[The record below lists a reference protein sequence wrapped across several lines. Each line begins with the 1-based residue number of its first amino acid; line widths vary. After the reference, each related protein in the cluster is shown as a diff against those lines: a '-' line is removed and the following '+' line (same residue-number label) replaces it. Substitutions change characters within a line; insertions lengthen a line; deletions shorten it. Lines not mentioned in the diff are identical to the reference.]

1 MSAPEAATTERLSPD
16 TCREC
21 GRLILVRYA
30 DPAPGLCSRCYD
42 RMMLFDAFEWS
53 DTLAHDR
60 PTEGELAG
68 HFRHLVRLGLR
79 PAAAARGV
87 RRLAEWIKVPCP
99 AEVLGAIDLAWER
112 AWERATE
119 EPYPWAERPS

>member
-1 MSAPEAATTERLSPD
+1 MTAPEATTTDALSPAQ
-16 TCREC
+16 CREC
-21 GRLILVRYA
+21 GRLVLVAYA

-42 RMMLFDAFEWS
+42 RMMLLDAFEWS
-53 DTLAHDR
+53 DTLTRDL

-87 RRLAEWIKVPCP
+87 RRLAEWIKVACP
-99 AEVLGAIDLAWER
+99 AEVLGAVDLGWER
-112 AWERATE
+112 AWEQATD
-119 EPYPWAERPS
+119 EPYLWEGRPS